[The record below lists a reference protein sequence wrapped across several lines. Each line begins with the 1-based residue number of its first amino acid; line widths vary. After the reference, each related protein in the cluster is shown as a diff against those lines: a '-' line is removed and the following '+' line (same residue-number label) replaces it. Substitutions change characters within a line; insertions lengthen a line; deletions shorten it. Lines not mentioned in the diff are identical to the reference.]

1 MQLPKR
7 VKIAGSDYDVE
18 PFNYHSTYSCIG
30 ASQHMQQNI
39 RIAVGGEQHPQQV
52 VKTFLH
58 EVLHCIFAEWM
69 HKLHDSSGPANDGL
83 EEEIVTGFELGLI
96 SFMRDNP
103 GVMRAMLKALK
114 V

>member
-18 PFNYHSTYSCIG
+18 PFDHHSTYDCMG
-30 ASQHMQQNI
+30 ASHHIKQKI
-39 RIAVGGEQHPQQV
+39 RVAVGGDQHPQQV
-52 VKTFLH
+52 VKTFIH

-69 HKLHDSSGPANDGL
+69 HKLHDGSHRANDGL

-103 GVMRAMLKALK
+103 GSVRAMLKALK